1 MNEFAFFL
9 NKCFPLELNLK
20 THKTSMQ
27 MSGIEIPTYF
37 NENLR
42 GSCVANGQFKPY
54 LAFKLLLSSGDG
66 CVPGISHQG
75 ILPFKSI

>member
-9 NKCFPLELNLK
+9 NKCFSLELNLK
-20 THKTSMQ
+20 TNKTSIQ

-42 GSCVANGQFKPY
+42 GSCVAKGQF
-54 LAFKLLLSSGDG
+54 
-66 CVPGISHQG
+66 
-75 ILPFKSI
+75 